1 MNGSMYQK
9 IFEACKDMGSARRN
23 KLLRIYLH
31 IPSLPALRAT
41 RASLTELKGKSNR
54 KNGRHMRSPREK

>member
-9 IFEACKDMGSARRN
+9 IFEACKDVGSARRN

-41 RASLTELKGKSNR
+41 RASLTELKRKSNR

>member
-9 IFEACKDMGSARRN
+9 VFEACKDVGSARRN
-23 KLLRIYLH
+23 KLLKIYLH

-41 RASLTELKGKSNR
+41 RASLTELKGKSER
-54 KNGRHMRSPREK
+54 RDGRHVRSPREK